1 MALFTGEKRGTTA
14 AHTRRQHHSLGIGR
28 SAWREEEK
36 REYHLGPLHLALLCS
51 DTAYLVVMAQPDDM
65 KATTGKCAVMTHS
78 GKEIEREDILYLFRL
93 VNKMCNGLS
102 ASSWPIQKRLISIS
116 LLLPFLL
123 LLLLLPCQTKQV
135 INEIDQKTLIIPSEP
150 SFPSTSEQGASPPYR
165 GETQRTCP
173 K

>member
-1 MALFTGEKRGTTA
+1 MALFTGEKRGTTT
-14 AHTRRQHHSLGIGR
+14 AHTRRQHRSLGIGR

-116 LLLPFLL
+116 LLPPL
-123 LLLLLPCQTKQV
+123 
-135 INEIDQKTLIIPSEP
+135 S
-150 SFPSTSEQGASPPYR
+150 SSASPSPSSLSNQ
-165 GETQRTCP
+165 TSH

>member
-1 MALFTGEKRGTTA
+1 MALFTGEKRGTTT
-14 AHTRRQHHSLGIGR
+14 AHTRRQHRSLGIGR

-116 LLLPFLL
+116 LLPPLSSSSS
-123 LLLLLPCQTKQV
+123 TKQV